1 FYMEEMFLADRS
13 QQADGLGGDLSIL
26 RNGHP
31 VIASGPAV
39 CRAGARPRR
48 SVSKKVLRAPAP
60 SDEGAVSVADWGRE
74 DPKSY
79 EFFINIEKT

>member
-1 FYMEEMFLADRS
+1 MTAFFSQSIKDRHPEGG
-13 QQADGLGGDLSIL
+13 AGL
-26 RNGHP
+26 
-31 VIASGPAV
+31 
-39 CRAGARPRR
+39 

-74 DPKSY
+74 DLKSY

>member
-1 FYMEEMFLADRS
+1 MTRF
-13 QQADGLGGDLSIL
+13 
-26 RNGHP
+26 
-31 VIASGPAV
+31 
-39 CRAGARPRR
+39 

>member
-1 FYMEEMFLADRS
+1 MLP
-13 QQADGLGGDLSIL
+13 L
-26 RNGHP
+26 
-31 VIASGPAV
+31 
-39 CRAGARPRR
+39 
-48 SVSKKVLRAPAP
+48 SVSKKVLRASAP

>member
-1 FYMEEMFLADRS
+1 MRYVVLDR
-13 QQADGLGGDLSIL
+13 
-26 RNGHP
+26 
-31 VIASGPAV
+31 
-39 CRAGARPRR
+39 RAGACPRRCFSLREKQIARFAGDR

>member
-1 FYMEEMFLADRS
+1 MPPPPQILKDLRTDCILFIAHM
-13 QQADGLGGDLSIL
+13 GDVVSP
-26 RNGHP
+26 P
-31 VIASGPAV
+31 VGASP
-39 CRAGARPRR
+39 RP